1 MRKRLV
7 LLVLC
12 CLAVFGQTNPKEQAA
27 RDALNKALV
36 DKNPDIRKEAVI
48 ALSLVGSVDPYP
60 SDLQSMLADKDVQV
74 RLAVVSTLTD
84 LNNATRTTLS
94 LHTALNDAVPEVSFA
109 AARALYSLND
119 PEGKAALLT
128 VLENESKASSGF
140 LTRQKRDALRM
151 MHTPRTMFLF
161 AVRTGAAFAP
171 VPGLGAGV
179 SSMQALLSDPATS
192 GRAAAALLLGKEKD
206 APTLAALH
214 DALSDKDW
222 PVRAAAVH
230 SLALQDDPARQAEI
244 APLIDDKSEQ
254 VRLRAAAGYVRL
266 EAIKNAPKPP
276 PKPPAKSPAK
286 PRAKAPAKKT

>member
-1 MRKRLV
+1 LA

-12 CLAVFGQTNPKEQAA
+12 SLTALGQTNPKEKAS
-27 RDALNKALV
+27 RDVLDKALV
-36 DKNPDIRKEAVI
+36 DKNPDTRRQAVI

-60 SDLQSMLADKDVQV
+60 SDLQSMLADKDVEV
-74 RLAVVSTLTD
+74 RLAVVSSLTD
-84 LNNATRTTLS
+84 LNNATRTSLS

-109 AARALYSLND
+109 AARALYTLND
-119 PEGKAALLT
+119 PEGKTALLS
-128 VLENESKASSGF
+128 VLESESKSSSGF
-140 LTRQKRDALRM
+140 LTKQKRDALRM
-151 MHTPRTMFLF
+151 MHTPKTMFLF
-161 AVRTGAAFAP
+161 AVKTGAAFAP

-206 APTLAALH
+206 EQTMAALR

-222 PVRAAAVH
+222 SVRAAAIH
-230 SLALQDDPARQAEI
+230 ALSLQDDPARQTDI
-244 APLIDDKSEQ
+244 APLIDDKSEP

-276 PKPPAKSPAK
+276 VKPPAKAPAK
-286 PRAKAPAKKT
+286 PRAKTPAKKT